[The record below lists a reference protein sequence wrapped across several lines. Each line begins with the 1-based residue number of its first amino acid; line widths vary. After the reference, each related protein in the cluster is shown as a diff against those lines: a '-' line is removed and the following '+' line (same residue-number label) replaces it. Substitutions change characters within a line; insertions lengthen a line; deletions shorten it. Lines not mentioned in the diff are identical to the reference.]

1 MDRIVPINSAD
12 DIFPQYKGTPVGHL
26 LEYHNLGF
34 PFKTHLHAEILI
46 GMCMD
51 YREELRIPDEFA
63 YVIRAGGG
71 NLRHSEFYVSYAIAV
86 GGVSSIALFTHTDCG
101 MVNVMSR
108 KERFISGLVEK
119 AGCNREWAERLFMST
134 ATSFEIGN
142 EIDFVLSEANRLR
155 KVYPKIL
162 VAPMLYRVEDDLL
175 YLLRE

>member
-1 MDRIVPINSAD
+1 MERIVPVNSAD
-12 DIFPQYKGTPVGHL
+12 DIFPQYRGTPVGRL

-34 PFKTHLHAEILI
+34 PFKKYLHAEILI

-108 KERFISGLVEK
+108 KERFVSGLIEK
-119 AGCNREWAERLFMST
+119 GGCSREWAEKLFNN
-134 ATSFEIGN
+134 AAASFEIGN
-142 EIDFVLSEANRLR
+142 EIGFVLSEVRRLR
-155 KVYPKIL
+155 AIYPKIL